1 MFTNIFAL
9 IACSTSSTTV
19 TQESVFRTDD
29 TGVNDSFEQSELNG
43 TLITDG
49 IPAPEFQVLNQDGL
63 ERTKTDLLGKPTV
76 IWFYPAANTP
86 G

>member
-1 MFTNIFAL
+1 MFTNIFTL
-9 IACSTSSTTV
+9 FACSTSSTTD
-19 TQESVFRTDD
+19 TDSSIITTD
-29 TGVNDSFEQSELNG
+29 NTVVEDSFEQSELNG

-49 IPAPEFQVLNQDGL
+49 IPAPESQVLNQDGL
-63 ERTKTDLLGKPTV
+63 ERTKTDLEGKPTV